1 MKKSKNFPKCNAV
14 CMKLSTRRADDIQ
27 EATEMEDFMLCGIS
41 GFYSQYQLWFTQKNY
56 TSILSGGQQVIL

>member
-1 MKKSKNFPKCNAV
+1 
-14 CMKLSTRRADDIQ
+14 MKLSTRRADDIQ

-56 TSILSGGQQVIL
+56 TSILSGGQQVIW